1 MVLFY
6 KERIELIKEVI
17 KADGSVELFDLE
29 KLSKWAKYASKVGGD
44 WTTLAIQTFSR
55 LPERVH
61 SKDIHQ
67 TMIDVCYLEENI
79 ENSRVAA
86 RLELAQLRKNMER
99 QFGVL
104 PNKETFK
111 NLRNILLESGVW
123 CKETIPEYSEE
134 QEALYQELKE
144 VRLEAWQIGQWDDK
158 YLLKI
163 DGLSVEI
170 PALAAMGIGLGLHG
184 NTKDALDLASDIIYG
199 RTNLPTPVLNGVR
212 NGDFD
217 GVSCCVISGGD
228 TVESIGVAEHI
239 AMRMTAKK
247 AGIGI
252 EYTTRSKGS
261 SVKGG
266 ATKHLGKHSIYK
278 SLDGAVKMF
287 TQVTRG
293 GSATVSFNVID
304 PEVEDIALWKSQR
317 VDIEQRLDK
326 LDYSFCFNDAFLDAV
341 VKKQD
346 WYLFDYQD
354 APTVWNMFY
363 KGSVDEYNEVVTD
376 HVNRGIPHKKIKA
389 LDLIKHLLIIRQETG
404 RMYCFNVSRANT
416 HTPFLDII
424 KLSNLCQEIC
434 LITTPYDSMEDLY
447 NDAGIGE
454 TAFCSLGALVPINIT
469 SDKEYERVAYT
480 LVKSVNKLI
489 EKCPKMTKNHER
501 TMLERRSLGIGIT
514 GLAEYLY
521 QNNYDYTGG
530 EDSLEFVHDLAEKH
544 MFYCYKASIRLSK
557 ETGIK
562 VNGVDNIWLP
572 VDTKISKYANKQ
584 DWESIRGLPR
594 MNSVLIAHMPTESS
608 AVASGVL
615 NGLYPARRKVINKK
629 SRKGVVQ
636 FICDSFNPEV
646 HLSAYDVPNITL
658 SRYYGVVQDWS
669 DQGISADTYF
679 RPSAYPDEKK
689 PMTELLKE
697 WVAHF
702 RLGNKSMYYVNTEDT
717 SGGSIHDV
725 LKNLQAV
732 EDEACEGCTL

>member
-1 MVLFY
+1 M
-6 KERIELIKEVI
+6 IKEVI
-17 KADGSVELFDLE
+17 KADGSVEPFDLE

-111 NLRNILLESGVW
+111 NLRNILLDYGVW

-134 QEALYQELKE
+134 QEALYQEIKE

-158 YLLKI
+158 YLLRI

-363 KGSVDEYNEVVTD
+363 KGSVDEYNEVVAD

-416 HTPFLDII
+416 HTPFVDVI
-424 KLSNLCQEIC
+424 KLSNL
-434 LITTPYDSMEDLY
+434 
-447 NDAGIGE
+447 
-454 TAFCSLGALVPINIT
+454 
-469 SDKEYERVAYT
+469 
-480 LVKSVNKLI
+480 
-489 EKCPKMTKNHER
+489 
-501 TMLERRSLGIGIT
+501 
-514 GLAEYLY
+514 
-521 QNNYDYTGG
+521 
-530 EDSLEFVHDLAEKH
+530 
-544 MFYCYKASIRLSK
+544 
-557 ETGIK
+557 
-562 VNGVDNIWLP
+562 
-572 VDTKISKYANKQ
+572 
-584 DWESIRGLPR
+584 
-594 MNSVLIAHMPTESS
+594 
-608 AVASGVL
+608 
-615 NGLYPARRKVINKK
+615 
-629 SRKGVVQ
+629 
-636 FICDSFNPEV
+636 
-646 HLSAYDVPNITL
+646 
-658 SRYYGVVQDWS
+658 
-669 DQGISADTYF
+669 
-679 RPSAYPDEKK
+679 
-689 PMTELLKE
+689 
-697 WVAHF
+697 
-702 RLGNKSMYYVNTEDT
+702 
-717 SGGSIHDV
+717 
-725 LKNLQAV
+725 
-732 EDEACEGCTL
+732 

>member
-17 KADGSVELFDLE
+17 KADGSVEPFDLE

-163 DGLSVEI
+163 GGLSVEI

-261 SVKGG
+261 SVKCG

-363 KGSVDEYNEVVTD
+363 KGSVDEYNEVVTN
-376 HVNRGIPHKKIKA
+376 HVNRGVLHKKVKA

-416 HTPFLDII
+416 HTPFVDVI
-424 KLSNLCQEIC
+424 KLSNL
-434 LITTPYDSMEDLY
+434 
-447 NDAGIGE
+447 
-454 TAFCSLGALVPINIT
+454 
-469 SDKEYERVAYT
+469 
-480 LVKSVNKLI
+480 
-489 EKCPKMTKNHER
+489 
-501 TMLERRSLGIGIT
+501 
-514 GLAEYLY
+514 
-521 QNNYDYTGG
+521 
-530 EDSLEFVHDLAEKH
+530 
-544 MFYCYKASIRLSK
+544 
-557 ETGIK
+557 
-562 VNGVDNIWLP
+562 
-572 VDTKISKYANKQ
+572 
-584 DWESIRGLPR
+584 
-594 MNSVLIAHMPTESS
+594 
-608 AVASGVL
+608 
-615 NGLYPARRKVINKK
+615 
-629 SRKGVVQ
+629 
-636 FICDSFNPEV
+636 
-646 HLSAYDVPNITL
+646 
-658 SRYYGVVQDWS
+658 
-669 DQGISADTYF
+669 
-679 RPSAYPDEKK
+679 
-689 PMTELLKE
+689 
-697 WVAHF
+697 
-702 RLGNKSMYYVNTEDT
+702 
-717 SGGSIHDV
+717 
-725 LKNLQAV
+725 
-732 EDEACEGCTL
+732 